1 MTAPYYIEILS
12 PHDEVKTRHRFDT
25 LPIRIGRAYDNELI
39 LDDAYVAPYHALVQ
53 LNDAGVLEITDTG
66 SKNGIVHQHD
76 RHTSLRLQG
85 SEILKLGHTNLRVRT
100 ADFAVPAEQL
110 VSTSAQWEGLKPA
123 LIGLGL
129 AIASALFATWISV
142 IQQTSA
148 ITYLFAIL
156 MMLAMLLI
164 WSGCW
169 AFANRVL
176 SGKLRFGR
184 HLLIAAIAMV
194 VMDAWD
200 LISLSLAYIFSLEF
214 LSRYG
219 SHMYMVIAGGM
230 LFYHLH
236 TINQQHPKR
245 LMKISAAIALLGSSI
260 ILMANYQRDG
270 SFADELYMSEL
281 LPPSLRLSGNQSVGD
296 FMQDAQTLKSALDIE
311 RLKPPKNNSGVFQ

>member
-1 MTAPYYIEILS
+1 MNAPYFIEILS
-12 PHDEVKTRHRFDT
+12 YHDEVLARHRFDA
-25 LPIRIGRAYDNELI
+25 LPIHIGRAYDNDLI
-39 LDDAYVAPYHALVQ
+39 LDDAFVAPYHAKVQ
-53 LNDAGVLEITDTG
+53 LDDAGSLEIADVG
-66 SKNGIVHQHD
+66 SKNGIVYQHA
-76 RHTSLRLQG
+76 RQISVQLQG

-110 VSTSAQWEGLKPA
+110 VNNNPQWEGLKPA
-123 LIGLGL
+123 LVGL
-129 AIASALFATWISV
+129 ALATASALFATWISV

-148 ITYLFAIL
+148 ITYLFALL

-194 VMDAWD
+194 AMDVWD
-200 LISLSLAYIFSLEF
+200 LVSISLAYIFSLEF

-245 LMKISAAIALLGSSI
+245 LMKISAALALLGSSI
-260 ILMANYQRDG
+260 ILMSNYQRSG

-281 LPPSLRLSGNQSVGD
+281 LPPSLRLSGNQNIGD
-296 FMQDAQTLKSALDIE
+296 FMQDAQTLKSASDIE
-311 RLKPPKNNSGVFQ
+311 RLKPPKNNSGVF